1 MKQKNYTG
9 INRLLKSSAIQSLLN
24 KQADGSLKEFLDEY
38 SKALPDTKMYGL
50 PTIIKAEIKVLKYNS
65 NYKGN

>member
-1 MKQKNYTG
+1 MEKKYVLTVEYGTG
-9 INRLLKSSAIQSLLN
+9 KISMLTATNDIVEA
-24 KQADGSLKEFLDEY
+24 LKEFLNEY

-50 PTIIKAEIKVLKYNS
+50 PTIIKAEITVLKYNS